1 MINGGPFSWKS
12 RRQDNVSLSTSEA
25 EFVAASLSGQ
35 EAIYI
40 RETLID
46 FEFSQT
52 KATLLYEDNLACVV
66 MSENPVS

>member
-25 EFVAASLSGQ
+25 EFAAASLSGQ
-35 EAIYI
+35 EAIYP

-52 KATLLYEDNLACVV
+52 KATLLYEDNLSLVLR
-66 MSENPVS
+66 